1 MDEDNSGSPGSCP
14 PLYPLVLP
22 QVPNAGPPLH
32 GRFPLALLILSVH
45 PWELLSSEGIARRAH
60 MVEASSPFLG
70 LSGLDKI
77 IPERLV
83 LGPLSFWFPP
93 GGSPSPGP
101 VN

>member
-1 MDEDNSGSPGSCP
+1 MDEGNSRSPGSSP
-14 PLYPLVLP
+14 PLSPLVLP
-22 QVPNAGPPLH
+22 WVPSAGPPH
-32 GRFPLALLILSVH
+32 GRFPLALFILLVH

-60 MVEASSPFLG
+60 MVEASSPFLS
-70 LSGLDKI
+70 LSGLDKM